1 MSLAS
6 PTTIDG
12 LMSRENVTCVET
24 HWALRS
30 GESKYPER
38 SCDGIN
44 ETVSGN
50 VSRQQYCQELSII
63 ENKMRWYSQL
73 QICTTHKLILIKE
86 TYYPIL
92 QFHLMKA

>member
-12 LMSRENVTCVET
+12 LMSRENVTCVEIQ
-24 HWALRS
+24 WALRS
-30 GESKYPER
+30 GESKYPQR

-50 VSRQQYCQELSII
+50 VSRQ
-63 ENKMRWYSQL
+63 
-73 QICTTHKLILIKE
+73 
-86 TYYPIL
+86 
-92 QFHLMKA
+92 